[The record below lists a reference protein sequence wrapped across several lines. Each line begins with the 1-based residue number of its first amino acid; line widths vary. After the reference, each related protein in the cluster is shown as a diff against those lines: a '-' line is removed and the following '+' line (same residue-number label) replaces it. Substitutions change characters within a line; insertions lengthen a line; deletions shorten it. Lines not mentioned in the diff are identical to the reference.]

1 MSRLSDKDVE
11 IIRKEMENFR
21 NPRWV
26 HALFHGK
33 LSRGNLPKMPGYNT
47 VSDNSG
53 K

>member
-11 IIRKEMENFR
+11 TIRKEMQKFH

-26 HALFHGK
+26 QALFHGK

-47 VSDNSG
+47 VTDNSA